1 MARRRRQEKRWIHHW
16 SRPLIAAIAA
26 VGGLGTTY
34 LTVVKF
40 MGGSAA
46 CPTSGCDRVLSSPYA
61 QLFGIPLTLFGAL
74 AYLSMVVLAVAP
86 LLIDANTRKE
96 LHQKIEGLTWPL
108 LFIGATGM
116 VVFSGY
122 LMYLLAFEIQA
133 ACLYCL
139 TSAAFT
145 VLMFGLTLLG
155 NRWEDS
161 GQLMF
166 TGFIVAAVALT
177 GTVGLYA
184 TVIDAPAEAT
194 AAADGQTGLPNTN
207 TSGPSELALA
217 QHLQDIGAKKY
228 GAWWCP
234 HCHDQKMLFGKEAFD
249 LVPYI
254 ECDPEGANS
263 QTELCQSIEE
273 IRGFPTW
280 EVNGE
285 FYGGT
290 RTLEE
295 LADLSGYTGPREF
308 KN

>member
-1 MARRRRQEKRWIHHW
+1 MARRRRQEKRWIHQW
-16 SRPLIAAIAA
+16 SRPLIAATAA
-26 VGGLGTTY
+26 LGALGTLY

-40 MGGSAA
+40 TGGSAA

-61 QLFGIPLTLFGAL
+61 ELFGLPLTLFGAL
-74 AYLSMVVLAVAP
+74 AYLAMVVLAVTP
-86 LLIDANTRKE
+86 LLINLQKNQE
-96 LHQKIEGLTWPL
+96 LRQKLEGLTWPL
-108 LFIGATGM
+108 LFVGATSM
-116 VVFSGY
+116 MVFSGY

-145 VLMFGLTLLG
+145 VLMFAFTVLG
-155 NRWEDS
+155 KRWEDS

-177 GTVGLYA
+177 GTLGLYA
-184 TVIDAPAEAT
+184 TVNAPAEAT
-194 AAADGQTGLPNTN
+194 AADGQTGFAVTA

-249 LVPYI
+249 LVDYI
-254 ECDPEGANS
+254 ECDPEGANA
-263 QTELCQSIEE
+263 QVEVCQAASEV
-273 IRGFPTW
+273 RGFPTW
-280 EVNGE
+280 EINGQ

-290 RTLEE
+290 RSLQE
-295 LADLSGYTGPREF
+295 LADLSGYTGPTDF